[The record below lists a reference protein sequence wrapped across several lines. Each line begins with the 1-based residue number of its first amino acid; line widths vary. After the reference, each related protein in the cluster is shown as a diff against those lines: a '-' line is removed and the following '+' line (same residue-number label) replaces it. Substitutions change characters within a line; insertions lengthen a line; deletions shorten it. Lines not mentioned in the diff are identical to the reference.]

1 VRERAIKLAREWAAE
16 RNALMNP
23 AAFELLESMLPTE
36 VIQLPAVGVEEAERV
51 CGVPI
56 HA

>member
-1 VRERAIKLAREWAAE
+1 MSARTQGTSSVSLMTLPSVAAGID
-16 RNALMNP
+16 
-23 AAFELLESMLPTE
+23 LLERMLPLE
-36 VIQLPAVGVEEAERV
+36 PIVMPAVGVEEAERV

>member
-1 VRERAIKLAREWAAE
+1 MRKRAYELAREWAAE
-16 RNALMNP
+16 RNALTIP
-23 AAFELLESMLPTE
+23 TVFDLLDRMLPTE
-36 VIQLPAVGVEEAERV
+36 VIQLPVVEDAEQV